1 MKFYLVKKTGLYIGI
16 FSLMYL
22 SCTTDRNLKSFLPE
36 QVSYAGPKEDY
47 FLGSGVSGAMGNT
60 SGIWTALLG
69 PNYTS
74 PNFLKKEILSIV
86 LDGREINI
94 RPDMHRGRK
103 TGIYYGKMEA
113 GDLTIYLIDFTN
125 DKMPWVTRFV
135 SVENNAVETH
145 KISIRASI
153 TPDNSNPVIIGNSAV
168 SLYADTSR
176 WTFDSINKESKNW
189 ADRYSL
195 ITFSTNC
202 SASQPGKE
210 YILQTDEI
218 IVKKGKAFSTA
229 LYHYQHYRETGKQ
242 DSDYIHIIKSRNIET
257 DLRQSISDW
266 TTWVAKGKMY
276 DDKVKEQKA
285 KDIIEGS
292 LLTIKML
299 QDTSG
304 GLIAGLGEYPHAYV
318 RDSHGACRLFSIT
331 GHNEEL
337 KKVIKTIC
345 DKTTVWGHIPNAWQM
360 GANTWHLYKFNNPNA
375 ETPAYFVCLIKYYV
389 ENTHDS
395 AFVESIFPFMKSAI
409 DVQNN
414 DMMANGW
421 RIDFNGDETERYTV
435 RTDGQTY
442 GMLADWASDNDSK
455 NWSFPSCV
463 MALVSTRFF
472 AEYLNATGRT
482 ALART
487 YSEQAEKISTAID
500 QTFWR
505 SDLNIHDWC
514 RKRDNSWP
522 RHRIPNFTVFPVWIG
537 VELNENRQKS
547 NVTAMKQYINP
558 ENGYLPT
565 APGDVEGFSGHNL
578 AYMLYALKKLND
590 PKADDVFRTLMT
602 APIISCWGTVS
613 EFYGPRCTPNGHLA
627 NPFSTGIMGEAL
639 LRYYLGFDNL
649 N

>member
-1 MKFYLVKKTGLYIGI
+1 MKNCILKKAGLFISI
-16 FSLMYL
+16 FFLMFL
-22 SCTTDRNLKSFLPE
+22 SCSTDRNVKSFLPE
-36 QVSYAGPKEDY
+36 QVSYVGPKEDY
-47 FLGSGVSGAMGNT
+47 FLGSGVSGAMGST

-74 PNFLKKEILSIV
+74 PDFLKKEILSIAV
-86 LDGREINI
+86 DGKKMDIMPE
-94 RPDMHRGRK
+94 MHRGRR
-103 TGIYYGKMEA
+103 TGIYYGKMEVA
-113 GDLTIYLIDFTN
+113 DITIYLVDFTN

-135 SVENNAVETH
+135 SVENSAVKEH
-145 KISIRASI
+145 RISIRANI
-153 TPDNSNPVIIGNSAV
+153 TPDNSTPFIIGNSAV

-202 SASQPGKE
+202 RALKQGGE
-210 YILQTDEI
+210 YILQTDETT
-218 IVKKGKAFSTA
+218 VNKGNIFNTA
-229 LYHYQHYRETGKQ
+229 LYHYQHYQEAGKH
-242 DSDYIHIIKSRNIET
+242 DTDYVNLIKSRNIER
-257 DLRQSISDW
+257 DLHQSISNW
-266 TTWVAKGKMY
+266 TTWVAKGNMY
-276 DDKVKEQKA
+276 DDKVREQRA

-299 QDTSG
+299 QDSSG
-304 GLIAGLGEYPHAYV
+304 GLIAGLGEYPHSYV

-337 KKVIKTIC
+337 KKVIETIC
-345 DKTTVWGHIPNAWQM
+345 DKTTFWGHIPNAWQM
-360 GANTWHLYKFNNPNA
+360 GANTWHLYKFNNPDA
-375 ETPAYFVCLIKYYV
+375 ETPAYFVCLIKYYF
-389 ENTHDS
+389 ENTGDRK
-395 AFVESIFPFMKSAI
+395 FVERIFPFMKSAI

-414 DMMANGW
+414 DMKANGW

-435 RTDGQTY
+435 RKDGETY
-442 GMLADWASDNDSK
+442 GMLTDWASNEACE
-455 NWSFPSCV
+455 NWSFPSCI

-472 AEYLNATGRT
+472 ADYLHDSGRT
-482 ALART
+482 ELART
-487 YSEQAEKISTAID
+487 YSEQAEMIKTAID

-505 SDLNIHDWC
+505 SDMNIHDWC

-522 RHRIPNFTVFPVWIG
+522 RYRIPNYTIFPAWIG
-537 VELNENRQKS
+537 VELNKNRQNS
-547 NVTAMKQYINP
+547 DVIAMKQYINP

-578 AYMLYALKKLND
+578 AYMLYVLKKLND
-590 PKADDVFRTLMT
+590 PKADDVYKTLMT

-613 EFYGPRCTPNGHLA
+613 EFYGPCCVPNGHLA

-639 LRYYLGFDNL
+639 LRYFIGFN
-649 N
+649 NIK